1 MSAAVVLDG
10 VSKRYRLGDGSW
22 LAAADRVSLRIGAGR
37 RTALV
42 GPSGSGKSTLLHLI
56 GAIDVPDE
64 GRITVGDVEVTGLS
78 RRGLADFRAGVG
90 FVFQQFHLLA
100 ALTVVDNVAAPLVMR
115 VPVRQA
121 RARAAELLDAVGLA
135 DRAGARPGQL
145 SGGQQQ
151 RVAIAR
157 ALVVQP
163 SLLLADEPTGNLDST
178 TAADIMQLLGDVQ
191 QQFATT
197 LVIAT
202 HDAEVATWCDDV
214 VEVRDGRAR
223 LTAGYGVR

>member
-1 MSAAVVLDG
+1 VSAAVVLDG
-10 VSKRYRLGDGSW
+10 VSKRYRFGDGSW

-42 GPSGSGKSTLLHLI
+42 GPSGSGKSTRLHLI
-56 GAIDVPDE
+56 SAIDVPNQ
-64 GRITVGDVEVTGLS
+64 GRITAGDVEVTALG
-78 RRGLADFRAGVG
+78 RCRLADFRTGVG
-90 FVFQQFHLLA
+90 FMFQQFDLLA
-100 ALTVVDNVAAPLVMR
+100 ALTIADNVAAPLVMR

-121 RARAAELLDAVGLA
+121 RARAGLA
-135 DRAGARPGQL
+135 DRAGARPRQL

-178 TAADIMQLLGDVQ
+178 TAAEIMQLLGDVQ
-191 QQFATT
+191 RRFMTT

-202 HDAEVATWCDDV
+202 HDAGVATRCDDV
-214 VEVRDGRAR
+214 VEVWDGRAR
-223 LTAGYGVR
+223 MTTADGVG